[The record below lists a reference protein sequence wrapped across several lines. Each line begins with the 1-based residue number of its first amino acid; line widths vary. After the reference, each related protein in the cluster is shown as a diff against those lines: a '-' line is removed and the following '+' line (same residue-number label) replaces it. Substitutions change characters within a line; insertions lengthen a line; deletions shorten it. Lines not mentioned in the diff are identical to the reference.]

1 MWVSD
6 TGVSPNMGDQYWPI
20 RMVVRPFVRSTNAN
34 RMRNCGCS
42 SPNGGALVNCP
53 KKSLSSV
60 AFGAHLPSTGP
71 ALKVKLMRVFRTSP
85 SVKSLSV
92 VGWLAGAAASSAF
105 CPCPNRPNTP
115 WSVNMVALMNPLMVR
130 VCPSPNFTTCCAVAG
145 DATPRVT
152 TAATASPENDA
163 NRGLT
168 RSPSCERWLPCRL
181 GLYSDPPAAAP
192 LEPPLSLHGA
202 PGEALDE
209 AVDEQVIDDGERD
222 ARSEERRVGKECRS
236 RWSPYH

>member
-1 MWVSD
+1 
-6 TGVSPNMGDQYWPI
+6 
-20 RMVVRPFVRSTNAN
+20 
-34 RMRNCGCS
+34 MRICGCS
-42 SPNGGALVNCP
+42 SPNGGALVNVP
-53 KKSLSSV
+53 KKSDSSV

-163 NRGLT
+163 NRVLT
-168 RSPSCERWLPCRL
+168 RSPSCERWLQCRF
-181 GLYSDPPAAAP
+181 GLYYDPRAEAP
-192 LEPPLSLHGA
+192 LAHPLYLLGD
-202 PGEALDE
+202 PGIAT
-209 AVDEQVIDDGERD
+209 
-222 ARSEERRVGKECRS
+222 SETVS
-236 RWSPYH
+236 